1 MLWRDASFSNVLRI
15 GCHTAWPLR
24 PLCVLRKTLS
34 QSQTHS
40 GLRGHA
46 PEGVWHPVIA
56 LAPLFLSVICCVT
69 LTDLAIAQQPPATQP
84 ARASAAT
91 STSTITEAQRAT
103 LRDLGGPSYP
113 VREQAMATLL
123 ADESL
128 TPEAIVELFTLA
140 SSPEQR
146 TRLRQVAQHHV
157 IRRLWNQLVKNR
169 SGTGSL
175 GVIQQSVSD
184 VDPNAEA
191 PPVPD
196 KSRGAVRV
204 VRTLPGFPGA
214 VYLRPGD
221 VISAVNGTKLADAAN
236 GRDLQESFRDMVI
249 RSKAG
254 ETLRLTVMRDNRET
268 ELIVKLAPAE
278 ALQAVYGRTGLML
291 LEPPYRERWAEFG
304 QKLDTLWPESPAIAV
319 PWPTNLPAAGAA
331 PVENPDANAIGL
343 D

>member
-1 MLWRDASFSNVLRI
+1 MKRFTSQ
-15 GCHTAWPLR
+15 HTR
-24 PLCVLRKTLS
+24 YFT
-34 QSQTHS
+34 
-40 GLRGHA
+40 
-46 PEGVWHPVIA
+46 
-56 LAPLFLSVICCVT
+56 LAPVLT
-69 LTDLAIAQQPPATQP
+69 LIFCGIWPSLAIAQQTPTTQP
-84 ARASAAT
+84 SRASATKGA
-91 STSTITEAQRAT
+91 SPVTEAQRAT
-103 LRDLGGPSYP
+103 LRDLGGPSYTM
-113 VREQAMATLL
+113 REQAMATML

-128 TPEAIVELFTLA
+128 TPEAIVELFTQT

-184 VDPNAEA
+184 VDPNANADA
-191 PPVPD
+191 PPAPD

-221 VISAVNGTKLADAAN
+221 VITAVNGTKLAEAAN
-236 GRDLQESFRDMVI
+236 GRDLQESFRDLVI

-254 ETLRLTVMRDNRET
+254 ATLRLTVTRENRET
-268 ELIVKLAPAE
+268 ELAVQLAPAE

-291 LEPPYRERWAEFG
+291 LEPPYRERWAEFS
-304 QKLDTLWPESPAIAV
+304 QKLDALWPDAPAIAV

-331 PVENPDANAIGL
+331 PVEQPDANVIGV